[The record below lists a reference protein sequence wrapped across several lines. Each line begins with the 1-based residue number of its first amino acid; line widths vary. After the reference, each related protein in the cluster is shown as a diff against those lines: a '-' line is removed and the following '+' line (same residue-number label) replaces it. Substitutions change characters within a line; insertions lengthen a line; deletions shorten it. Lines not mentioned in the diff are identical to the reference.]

1 MNNKVNECKKTDKKV
16 DEFELYLQCSLP
28 LQIEGNKD
36 VEVDKDN
43 TTDIPKIEDNQ
54 DDNVN
59 DNTTDGDKEEFDVGM
74 NSFQHKPNNDNV
86 NDDNEEDITDRL
98 KKLMEDM
105 KTLTTLSSET
115 NRICVELIDYDLKM
129 DDLRLKE
136 NIGDEIDEKNNKLE
150 LEVDPHSVVVNDD
163 DEELEEDI
171 SKRLIILMK
180 DMETITT
187 LSSETNRIWTELID
201 NEEVDPHS
209 PKRRRINDLDN
220 ELELKEDIEDK
231 LYEKDNEEVDPH
243 SPKQCVNDLDNGD
256 KEEEINVWKKHEKQ
270 KKKLR
275 LKDVPYSPKRCVY
288 CGWVSKSRSS
298 SNSNHSL
305 KRHIEVKHQN
315 KK

>member
-1 MNNKVNECKKTDKKV
+1 MNNKVNECQKTDKKV
-16 DEFELYLQCSLP
+16 DEFELYLQCPLP
-28 LQIEGNKD
+28 LQIEDNKD
-36 VEVDKDN
+36 VEVDKDT
-43 TTDIPKIEDNQ
+43 TTDIPKIPKIEDNQ
-54 DDNVN
+54 DDDVD
-59 DNTTDGDKEEFDVGM
+59 DNTTDGDKEEFVVGM
-74 NSFQHKPNNDNV
+74 NSFQHKPN
-86 NDDNEEDITDRL
+86 DDNEEDIGDRL

-105 KTLTTLSSET
+105 KTFTTLSSET
-115 NRICVELIDYDLKM
+115 NRIWVELIDYDLK
-129 DDLRLKE
+129 LEE
-136 NIGDEIDEKNNKLE
+136 NIETKDD
-150 LEVDPHSVVVNDD
+150 DDVNDD

-171 SKRLIILMK
+171 SNRLIKLMK
-180 DMETITT
+180 DMETITH
-187 LSSETNRIWTELID
+187 LSSETNRIWTEQID
-201 NEEVDPHS
+201 NEEVA
-209 PKRRRINDLDN
+209 
-220 ELELKEDIEDK
+220 
-231 LYEKDNEEVDPH
+231 PH

>member
-1 MNNKVNECKKTDKKV
+1 MKNKVISVDNNECQKTDKKV
-16 DEFELYLQCSLP
+16 DDFELYLQCSLP
-28 LQIEGNKD
+28 LQIEDNKD

-59 DNTTDGDKEEFDVGM
+59 DNTTDGDKEELDVGM
-74 NSFQHKPNNDNV
+74 NSFQHKPNNV
-86 NDDNEEDITDRL
+86 NDKDDNEEDITDRL

-115 NRICVELIDYDLKM
+115 NRICVELIDYDMKM
-129 DDLRLKE
+129 DDLKLKE

-150 LEVDPHSVVVNDD
+150 LEDDPHFVVDNDD
-163 DEELEEDI
+163 NEELEEDI
-171 SKRLIILMK
+171 SNRLIKLMK
-180 DMETITT
+180 DMETITN

-209 PKRRRINDLDN
+209 PKRRGNNLDN

-231 LYEKDNEEVDPH
+231 LYEKDNEEVNIHP
-243 SPKQCVNDLDNGD
+243 S
-256 KEEEINVWKKHEKQ
+256 
-270 KKKLR
+270 
-275 LKDVPYSPKRCVY
+275 KRCVH
-288 CGWVSKSRSS
+288 CGWVSKSRSLSNS
-298 SNSNHSL
+298 SNSI
-305 KRHIEVKHQN
+305 KRHIKVKHQN